1 MTKFLKMKVLLLD
14 VSGSLISALNM
25 IHDFG
30 FDYREVHCTQRVDE
44 QFDLIVDL
52 DSRTGTSDIQLLCAK
67 LQALDTV
74 LDIGLVGKRKNA
86 QRA

>member
-1 MTKFLKMKVLLLD
+1 MTKFLKMKIVLLD

-25 IHDFG
+25 IHSFG
-30 FDYREVHCTQRVDE
+30 FDYREVHCTKRVDD

-52 DSRTGTSDIQLLCAK
+52 ESRTGPSDIQLLCAK

-74 LDIGLVGKRKNA
+74 LDIGLVGKRKNP

>member
-1 MTKFLKMKVLLLD
+1 MTKFLKMKVVLLD
-14 VSGSLISALNM
+14 VSGSLINALNM
-25 IHDFG
+25 IHEFG
-30 FDYREVHCTQRVDE
+30 CDYREVHCTQRVDD

-52 DSRTGTSDIQLLCAK
+52 ESRTGTSDIKLLCTN